1 MKEDL
6 KKHNEHVLRTCEQ
19 EQARFATRE
28 RQVRSNQ
35 RMRAAMIIIV
45 VLVIL
50 IIAWVIA
57 GIMRETSMFI
67 VAGVASGLA
76 LLSLIQLVPF
86 RLGYTRVKQG
96 YVVTSCFQVLRRCN
110 YIPDE
115 HKGKPVI
122 GIAAGV
128 FRDRKKMYYISL
140 PGGMTHLGKECFM
153 NCRDLRGVTFRGESK
168 LQYVED
174 RAFSGCYNLYAF
186 CSGGEVVRIGEEA
199 FENCRSLRCAY
210 FGGNVEKIGRN
221 AFASCGN
228 LALVSASDRVTELK
242 RATFNGCR
250 SLASL
255 PLSPLLEKIDDDCF
269 GYCAALENVD
279 IPEKVAYIGKGAYT
293 DCRALKEA
301 VIRSKP
307 EFIGNNAFRNCD
319 KAVIIFTAVKKQ
331 SKDWNGQWADKR
343 CTINYAK

>member
-1 MKEDL
+1 MKEDI

-19 EQARFATRE
+19 EQARFASRE

-45 VLVIL
+45 VAVIL

-67 VAGVASGLA
+67 VAGVASGVA
-76 LLSLIQLVPF
+76 LLSLIQLIPF

-96 YVVTSCFQVLRRCN
+96 YVVTSCFQLLRRCN
-110 YIPDE
+110 YIPDT

-128 FRDRKKMYYISL
+128 FKDKKKMYYISL
-140 PGGMTHLGKECFM
+140 PASLTHLGKECFM
-153 NCRDLRGVTFRGESK
+153 NCRDLRGVTFRGKSE
-168 LQYVED
+168 LQYLEEKT
-174 RAFSGCYNLYAF
+174 FCNCINLYAF
-186 CSGGEVVRIGEEA
+186 CSGGEVIRIGESA

-210 FGGNVEKIGRN
+210 FGENVEKMGRN

-228 LALVSASDRVTELK
+228 LSLVSASSKVTELLK
-242 RATFNGCR
+242 STFNGCR
-250 SLASL
+250 SLVSMPL
-255 PLSPLLEKIDDDCF
+255 PSALERIEDYCF
-269 GYCAALENVD
+269 GYCAAMEAAD

-293 DCRALKEA
+293 DCRSLKE
-301 VIRSKP
+301 VTIRSKP

-319 KAVIIFTAVKKQ
+319 KAVITFTAVKKQ
-331 SKDWNGQWADKR
+331 DKNWNGQWADKR
-343 CTINYAK
+343 CEVKYSK

>member
-140 PGGMTHLGKECFM
+140 PGGMTHLGKE
-153 NCRDLRGVTFRGESK
+153 
-168 LQYVED
+168 
-174 RAFSGCYNLYAF
+174 
-186 CSGGEVVRIGEEA
+186 
-199 FENCRSLRCAY
+199 
-210 FGGNVEKIGRN
+210 
-221 AFASCGN
+221 
-228 LALVSASDRVTELK
+228 
-242 RATFNGCR
+242 
-250 SLASL
+250 
-255 PLSPLLEKIDDDCF
+255 
-269 GYCAALENVD
+269 
-279 IPEKVAYIGKGAYT
+279 
-293 DCRALKEA
+293 
-301 VIRSKP
+301 
-307 EFIGNNAFRNCD
+307 
-319 KAVIIFTAVKKQ
+319 
-331 SKDWNGQWADKR
+331 
-343 CTINYAK
+343 

>member
-6 KKHNEHVLRTCEQ
+6 KKHSEHVLRTCEQ

-50 IIAWVIA
+50 IIALVIA
-57 GIMRETSMFI
+57 VIMRESSMFI

-140 PGGMTHLGKECFM
+140 PEGMTHLGKEWFM
-153 NCRDLRGVTFRGESK
+153 NCRDLRGVNRLRGVGK
-168 LQYVED
+168 
-174 RAFSGCYNLYAF
+174 
-186 CSGGEVVRIGEEA
+186 
-199 FENCRSLRCAY
+199 
-210 FGGNVEKIGRN
+210 
-221 AFASCGN
+221 
-228 LALVSASDRVTELK
+228 
-242 RATFNGCR
+242 
-250 SLASL
+250 L
-255 PLSPLLEKIDDDCF
+255 PLPPLFVLRRKRGKNRAQRLCCLRKSRPGKRVRQGDGIEKGDLQRLPQSGKPAPF
-269 GYCAALENVD
+269 
-279 IPEKVAYIGKGAYT
+279 PVA
-293 DCRALKEA
+293 
-301 VIRSKP
+301 
-307 EFIGNNAFRNCD
+307 
-319 KAVIIFTAVKKQ
+319 
-331 SKDWNGQWADKR
+331 
-343 CTINYAK
+343 